1 MHDLVWYE
9 RRVPVLTVYWKCSL
23 YLPMCLLSGSRDMKA
38 GNILIGGDGAVQIA
52 GKVHIIQFNSL
63 NLA

>member
-1 MHDLVWYE
+1 M
-9 RRVPVLTVYWKCSL
+9 R
-23 YLPMCLLSGSRDMKA
+23 LLSGSRDMKA